1 MKDLLHVIVGAGI
14 PAYLEN
20 AVRSVLERTTDDVL
34 AIYNRIHGADRIPAY
49 SRLLSKS
56 EPRLEVWERP
66 NVRSDKTG
74 GLYSAYNEA
83 LAFASDKYRLIS
95 FVQSDMQMMWWSP
108 KILEIGKDELL
119 AGQGSREPNLMC
131 LYTQLPVEG
140 KKRDFY
146 QSWIDIESGYSAAV
160 PGVVDVAMFSVQSLI
175 RSGFN
180 FVGSEKKLSESAAL
194 SGWVTKLHP
203 LPFLAAIP
211 FPLSVRSGKLVGNF
225 PNGPNTSPQI
235 LKIRDHLTEESFTKS
250 ESLHPIYMEDCIQ
263 PNGWNSLLPYWPS
276 DTQTPRWFEQ
286 RVRICGVRAALQI
299 EIFDGISGSCRKAG
313 LSKFAPGRIRLLSAA
328 LQVGLREFSL
338 LLRRLAD
345 SLATK
350 FR

>member
-1 MKDLLHVIVGAGI
+1 MHVIVGAGI

-34 AIYNRIHGADRIPAY
+34 AIYNRIDGADRIPAN
-49 SRLLSKS
+49 SRLLSRN

-66 NVRSDKTG
+66 NIRSDKTG
-74 GLYSAYNEA
+74 GLYSAYNES
-83 LAFASDKYRLIS
+83 LAFASNEYELIS

-119 AGQGSREPNLMC
+119 SEQGSSESNLTC
-131 LYTQLPVEG
+131 LYTQIPVAG

-146 QSWIDIESGYSAAV
+146 ESWIDSESHYSAAV

-180 FVGSEKKLSESAAL
+180 FVGSEKELSESAAL

-203 LPFLAAIP
+203 LPFLAPIP
-211 FPLSVRSGKLVGNF
+211 FPVAVRSGKLVGNF
-225 PNGPNTSPQI
+225 PNGSISSSQI
-235 LKIRDHLTEESFTKS
+235 LKIRDHLTEESITKS
-250 ESLHPIYMEDCIQ
+250 KSLHPIYMEDYIR
-263 PNGWNSLLPYWPS
+263 PNGWNSLIPYWPS
-276 DTQTPRWFEQ
+276 DTQTSRWFEQ

-299 EIFDGISGSCRKAG
+299 EIVDGTSGSCRKAG
-313 LSKFAPGRIRLLSAA
+313 LSKFEPGRIRLLIAA
-328 LQVGLREFSL
+328 LKVGLREFSL
-338 LLRRLAD
+338 LLRRLAH
-345 SLATK
+345 S
-350 FR
+350 FPNSSR